1 MEVYGLPFIV
11 KNCLLMEKCIYGF
24 LRILV
29 WVIFYGWY
37 MQIIEN
43 SVVKV
48 HMEIFL
54 WDFRKIGFFV
64 IVFKL
69 YLFYYGV
76 GLMYYSGTRDKLC
89 VHIHTHYS
97 LLSMNISKKL
107 NFY

>member
-1 MEVYGLPFIV
+1 MNEKMLRFGVRVTFYCKKLFADGKVY
-11 KNCLLMEKCIYGF
+11 IYGF

-54 WDFRKIGFFV
+54 WDFKKIGFF
-64 IVFKL
+64 L
-69 YLFYYGV
+69 
-76 GLMYYSGTRDKLC
+76 
-89 VHIHTHYS
+89 
-97 LLSMNISKKL
+97 
-107 NFY
+107 